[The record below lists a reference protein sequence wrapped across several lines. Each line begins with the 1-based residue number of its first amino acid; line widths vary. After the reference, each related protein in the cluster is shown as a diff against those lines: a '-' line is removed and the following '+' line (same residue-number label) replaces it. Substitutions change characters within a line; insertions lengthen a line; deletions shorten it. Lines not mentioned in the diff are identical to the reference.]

1 MKKKNDEPRT
11 LSEEEKLLL
20 DYVRKHPVEA
30 TLLANI
36 PDDRNYQPTDA
47 FLFTL
52 LKNRGEFET
61 ACAVITLDNQ
71 KNGAVPVIRTL
82 LQEECTRIS
91 LGELLDYVKNDV
103 APGRWSY
110 DIRLVVDTMGHED
123 DTAPADVELRTLMA
137 AEYLTLLQK
146 VVKTGGKND

>member
-1 MKKKNDEPRT
+1 MKKKKNEPRT

-20 DYVRKHPVEA
+20 DYIRKHPVEA

-36 PDDRNYQPTDA
+36 PDDRNYQPPDA

-61 ACAVITLDNQ
+61 ACAVVTLYNQ
-71 KNGAVPVIRTL
+71 KNGVVPVLRKL
-82 LQEECTRIS
+82 LQEEHMQIS
-91 LGELLDYVKNDV
+91 LGELLDYVKNNV
-103 APGRWSY
+103 APGKWSY
-110 DIRLVVDTMGHED
+110 DIRQVVDTMGHED
-123 DTAPADVELRTLMA
+123 DTVPEDVELRTLMA

-146 VVKTGGKND
+146 IVKTGGK